1 MTQQIINV
9 GTSANDGD
17 GDPIRTAFIKCNDN
31 FSQLYSVPQSSPPAT
46 LVGSIGD
53 FAGMY
58 AYDSTYFYYCFANY
72 TGNTEIWAQVTQ
84 AGNIQVSALNNG
96 TSNVKISGVN
106 ANATISI
113 NGIGNVAVFANTG
126 AYLTGVVSATGNVRG
141 GNINTAGNVSA
152 TGNVNSAAVNTSKI
166 SATGNIISND
176 SITANNLISQGY
188 LTAQSGIYSSG
199 AFNSSFT
206 DGIVVDYISG
216 VGRISVGEADSLTIY
231 NGGVGNVAIV
241 SFDPNGNITT
251 GGTFN
256 STGNIKTQ
264 ATISATGNI
273 VTTGYF
279 VGTFIGNVTGNF
291 VVPGANT
298 QVLFNTSGNADAVG
312 GMTYDKDANTFTV
325 LGVISS
331 QGNIIGGNILTAGN
345 VSATGNITGS
355 NIRTGG
361 LVSATGNITGGNV
374 LTGGLISATATIT
387 GGNLATSG
395 NNSATGNITGGNVLT
410 GGLISA
416 TATITGGNVLTGGV
430 VSAAG
435 NITGGNISAGNN
447 VNIGGNLTM
456 VGITGTRVS
465 VTANVTGGNILTG
478 GVISAAGNITGNYIL
493 GNGSQLSG
501 LPPTNTI
508 QNGNSNVLVGSSGGD
523 ISINVGGVSPVFI
536 VTPVDATIYGNL
548 TTTGNSTPGN
558 ILTAGLISATSTIT
572 SADNIS
578 GNNIVTSGQ
587 ASATGNVIGGNILT
601 DGRVSATG
609 NITGGNLSVG
619 TGTITAGN
627 IVTTGNIS
635 GNIGNATNTFDTVF
649 AKATTAQY
657 ADLAE
662 KYLADA
668 EYAPG
673 TVLSFGG
680 SAEVTL
686 TTQDH
691 DPLVAGVVSTDPAY
705 CMNSGLTGDHV
716 VTLALTG
723 RVPCNVQGPV
733 TAGAMMVSAGN
744 GRARADANPAM
755 GTVIGKAIQAFDG
768 DAGTIEIVVGRL

>member
-72 TGNTEIWAQVTQ
+72 TGNTEIWAQLTQ

-96 TSNVKISGVN
+96 TSNVKINGVN

-126 AYLTGVVSATGNVRG
+126 AYLTGVVSASGNVRG
-141 GNINTAGNVSA
+141 GNINTAGGVSA

-312 GMTYDKDANTFTV
+312 GMTYNKDANTFTV

-331 QGNIIGGNILTAGN
+331 QGNIIGGNIITAGN

-361 LVSATGNITGGNV
+361 LV
-374 LTGGLISATATIT
+374 
-387 GGNLATSG
+387 
-395 NNSATGNITGGNVLT
+395 SATGNITGGNVLT

-548 TTTGNSTPGN
+548 TTIGNSTPGN

-587 ASATGNVIGGNILT
+587 ASATGNVIGGNIIT
-601 DGRVSATG
+601 AGNVSATG

-635 GNIGNATNTFDTVF
+635 GNIGNATNTFNTVF

-686 TTQDH
+686 TTQDY

-744 GRARADANPAM
+744 GQARADANPAM

-768 DAGTIEIVVGRL
+768 EAGTIEIVVGRL

>member
-1 MTQQIINV
+1 M
-9 GTSANDGD
+9 
-17 GDPIRTAFIKCNDN
+17 
-31 FSQLYSVPQSSPPAT
+31 
-46 LVGSIGD
+46 
-53 FAGMY
+53 
-58 AYDSTYFYYCFANY
+58 
-72 TGNTEIWAQVTQ
+72 
-84 AGNIQVSALNNG
+84 
-96 TSNVKISGVN
+96 
-106 ANATISI
+106 
-113 NGIGNVAVFANTG
+113 
-126 AYLTGVVSATGNVRG
+126 
-141 GNINTAGNVSA
+141 
-152 TGNVNSAAVNTSKI
+152 
-166 SATGNIISND
+166 
-176 SITANNLISQGY
+176 
-188 LTAQSGIYSSG
+188 
-199 AFNSSFT
+199 
-206 DGIVVDYISG
+206 
-216 VGRISVGEADSLTIY
+216 
-231 NGGVGNVAIV
+231 
-241 SFDPNGNITT
+241 
-251 GGTFN
+251 
-256 STGNIKTQ
+256 
-264 ATISATGNI
+264 
-273 VTTGYF
+273 
-279 VGTFIGNVTGNF
+279 
-291 VVPGANT
+291 
-298 QVLFNTSGNADAVG
+298 
-312 GMTYDKDANTFTV
+312 
-325 LGVISS
+325 
-331 QGNIIGGNILTAGN
+331 
-345 VSATGNITGS
+345 
-355 NIRTGG
+355 
-361 LVSATGNITGGNV
+361 
-374 LTGGLISATATIT
+374 
-387 GGNLATSG
+387 
-395 NNSATGNITGGNVLT
+395 
-410 GGLISA
+410 
-416 TATITGGNVLTGGV
+416 